1 MKKIKSLFK
10 RDYGSGTRL
19 VYNEVVEGS
28 EWVLNGEGTPTRKFD
43 GSCCAIIDGEIY
55 KRYDAKKGKKV
66 PDGAIPCQDYDPI
79 TGHQP
84 CWLKC
89 DESKPEDKYFIEGF
103 NNLKNKID
111 GTYELCGEKVQGNPE
126 KITGHQLIKHG
137 CEVLPNVPRDFEGI
151 KEYLKDKDIE
161 GIVWHRDN
169 GDMVKIK
176 KKDFGFKR

>member
-43 GSCCAIIDGEIY
+43 GSCCAIIDGKIY

-66 PDGAIPCQDYDPI
+66 PDGAIPCQEPDPI

-103 NNLKNKID
+103 NNLENKID

-126 KITGHQLIKHG
+126 KIIGHQLIKHG
-137 CEVLPNVPRDFEGI
+137 CEVLLNVPRDFEGI

>member
-10 RDYGSGTRL
+10 RDYGSGARL

-28 EWVLNGEGTPTRKFD
+28 EWVINGEGVPTRKFD
-43 GSCCAIIDGEIY
+43 GTCCAIINGEIY
-55 KRYDAKKGKKV
+55 KRYDAKNGKPV
-66 PDGAIPCQDYDPI
+66 PEGAIPCQEPDPI

-89 DESKPEDKYFIEGF
+89 QEGNPSDKYFWEGF
-103 NNLKNKID
+103 NNLEDKQD

-126 KITGHQLIKHG
+126 HIEGHKLIRHG
-137 CEVLPNVPRDFEGI
+137 IEVLENVPRDFDGL

-161 GIVWHRDN
+161 GIVWHRAN

-176 KKDFGFKR
+176 KKDFWGKR

>member
-10 RDYGSGTRL
+10 RDYLGSRL
-19 VYNEVVEGS
+19 VYDEVVEGA
-28 EWVLNGEGTPTRKFD
+28 EWVANREGVATRKFD
-43 GSCCAIIDGEIY
+43 GSCCAIINGELY
-55 KRYDAKKGKKV
+55 KRYDAKKGKSV
-66 PDGAIPCQDYDPI
+66 PVGAIPCQDYDPI

-103 NNLKNKID
+103 NNLENKIN

-126 KITGHQLIKHG
+126 KIIGHQLIKHG
-137 CEVLPNVPRDFEGI
+137 SEILENVPRDFEGI

-161 GIVWHRDN
+161 GIVWHRGN
-169 GDMVKIK
+169 GEMVKIK
-176 KKDFGFKR
+176 KKDFGLQR

>member
-10 RDYGSGTRL
+10 RDFENNPRYVL
-19 VYNEVVEGS
+19 NEVEEGC
-28 EWVLNGEGTPTRKFD
+28 EWVINGEGVPTRKFD
-43 GSCCAIIDGEIY
+43 GSCCAIINGEIY

-66 PDGAIPCQDYDPI
+66 PTDAIPCQDYDPI

-89 DESKPEDKYFIEGF
+89 DESKPEDKYFIEAF
-103 NNLKNKID
+103 NNLENKID
-111 GTYELCGEKVQGNPE
+111 GTYELCGEKINGNPE
-126 KITGHQLIKHG
+126 KIIGQQLIKHG
-137 CEVLPNVPRDFEGI
+137 CEILLDVPRDFDEI

-161 GIVWHRDN
+161 GIVWHRNN

-176 KKDFGFKR
+176 KKDFWGKR

>member
-1 MKKIKSLFK
+1 MKKILFASLLISSAVYAEVIA
-10 RDYGSGTRL
+10 YGPG
-19 VYNEVVEGS
+19 GPAP
-28 EWVLNGEGTPTRKFD
+28 VLKELATEF
-43 GSCCAIIDGEIY
+43 E
-55 KRYDAKKGKKV
+55 AKKGKKV

-89 DESKPEDKYFIEGF
+89 DKNKPKDKYFIEGF
-103 NNLKNKID
+103 NNLENKID

-137 CEVLPNVPRDFEGI
+137 CEVLQNVPRDFEGI

>member
-1 MKKIKSLFK
+1 M
-10 RDYGSGTRL
+10 
-19 VYNEVVEGS
+19 
-28 EWVLNGEGTPTRKFD
+28 LNGEGTPTRKFD

-66 PDGAIPCQDYDPI
+66 PDGAIPCQEPDPMAV
-79 TGHQP
+79 HQP
-84 CWLKC
+84 CLLKC
-89 DESKPEDKYFIEGF
+89 DENKPEDKYFIEGF
-103 NNLKNKID
+103 NNLENKID
-111 GTYELCGEKVQGNPE
+111 GTYELCGEKIQGNPE

-137 CEVLPNVPRDFEGI
+137 CEVLLNVPRDFEGI